1 MAENKKS
8 VIIYTD
14 WGSIYDKLTD
24 EEAGRLVKHFFD
36 YVRDKNPTAPDRL
49 TEITFEPMKL
59 QLKRDLEKWDVVKE
73 KRSVAGKK
81 SAETKKTAQQT
92 STNSTHVDFVQQN
105 STHVEKAQQTST
117 NSTVNVND
125 NVNVTVNVNEEREEH
140 AHETFEPNVIY
151 TSPETETEEQRKVA
165 PKKSNYVL
173 LGKDEVVRR
182 IKEDE
187 SQTKEYAVFQL
198 NLSNDEFLLSVDMFV
213 GEKGEDGLKRDYGEI
228 LKHYRSWLKL
238 NIKIIK
244 NLSKNGN
251 KTQEKYFGIPTD
263 SLKRTH
269 DALLNS

>member
-1 MAENKKS
+1 MQPTNSFVFYRSFYESLQDLDDKS
-8 VIIYTD
+8 
-14 WGSIYDKLTD
+14 
-24 EEAGRLVKHFFD
+24 R
-36 YVRDKNPTAPDRL
+36 
-49 TEITFEPMKL
+49 L
-59 QLKRDLEKWDVVKE
+59 QLYDAICSYSLDNRIADLKGINATIFKLIKPQIDSNNKRRADGNKGGRPVTSGLETEKPVVIENENQWLLKN
-73 KRSVAGKK
+73 KPNV
-81 SAETKKTAQQT
+81 
-92 STNSTHVDFVQQN
+92 NVN
-105 STHVEKAQQTST
+105 
-117 NSTVNVND
+117 VNVND
-125 NVNVTVNVNEEREEH
+125 NVNVNEEREEY

>member
-1 MAENKKS
+1 MTNEQAGEFIKSAYYYMVYGELPTCSFAIEMALAPFVNQWCRDAEKWTAVREKR
-8 VIIYTD
+8 I
-14 WGSIYDKLTD
+14 
-24 EEAGRLVKHFFD
+24 EAGAKGGKQKLANASKSKQETLV
-36 YVRDKNPTAPDRL
+36 N
-49 TEITFEPMKL
+49 
-59 QLKRDLEKWDVVKE
+59 
-73 KRSVAGKK
+73 
-81 SAETKKTAQQT
+81 
-92 STNSTHVDFVQQN
+92 
-105 STHVEKAQQTST
+105 
-117 NSTVNVND
+117 VNVND
-125 NVNVTVNVNEEREEH
+125 NVNVNEEREEH

-244 NLSKNGN
+244 NLSQNGN